1 MWGWGDL
8 VLVVLVSV
16 LVPVGWCGGV
26 VGVWAGRGGGWSADG
41 GWLPA

>member
-1 MWGWGDL
+1 MWGWDDL

-16 LVPVGWCGGV
+16 LVPVGKCV
-26 VGVWAGRGGGWSADG
+26 PVGVWAGRGGGWPADG